1 MLLLKTLSILD
12 FEQLMAV
19 TNINLSE
26 QVTNE
31 LGKSIISEQYVA
43 GDSLPTEAQLCEQ
56 YQVSRTAI
64 REAVKMLSAKGLISS
79 KPRQGIRVEPSEKW
93 NFYDTK
99 VLSWLLQSSPSL
111 FVLKEFLQVRM
122 AIEPQA
128 AALAAKNGDKE
139 LIKNIKTALDEMEK
153 AAAIDDASM
162 FDSDL
167 AFHTSIL
174 QASGN
179 RFFVQL
185 REFISTAL
193 SVSIQHT
200 TPAKGNRLTIV
211 EEHQKVYSAIYN
223 GEAERAKNMMAYLI
237 DEAMVFI
244 DNEIAKNHG

>member
-1 MLLLKTLSILD
+1 
-12 FEQLMAV
+12 MAV
-19 TNINLSE
+19 SKNNLSE
-26 QVTNE
+26 QVTDA
-31 LGKSIISEQYVA
+31 LGKEIISEKYAA
-43 GDSLPTEAQLCEQ
+43 GSNLPTEAQLCEQ
-56 YQVSRTAI
+56 YKVSRTAV
-64 REAVKMLSAKGLISS
+64 REAVKMLTAKGLISS
-79 KPRQGIRVEPSEKW
+79 KPRQGIRVEPAENW
-93 NFYDTK
+93 NLYDTR
-99 VLSWLLQSSPSL
+99 VLEWLLQNSPSL

-139 LIKNIKTALDEMEK
+139 LIKNIKNALDEMEK
-153 AAAIDDASM
+153 AAKIDDASM

-179 RFFVQL
+179 RFFAQL
-185 REFISTAL
+185 KEFISTAL

-200 TPAKGNRLTIV
+200 TPAKGNRLSIV
-211 EEHQKVYSAIYN
+211 EEHHKVYSAIYN

-244 DNEIAKNHG
+244 DEKISSTHS

>member
-1 MLLLKTLSILD
+1 
-12 FEQLMAV
+12 MAV
-19 TNINLSE
+19 ANINLSE

-31 LGKSIISEQYVA
+31 LGKAIIAEQYKA

-56 YQVSRTAI
+56 YKVSRTAI

-93 NFYDTK
+93 NLYDTK
-99 VLSWLLQSSPSL
+99 VLNWMLSSSPTL
-111 FVLKEFLQVRM
+111 HVLKEFLQVRM

-139 LIKNIKTALDEMEK
+139 LIKGIKEALDEMEK
-153 AAAIDDASM
+153 AAKIDDASM

-179 RFFVQL
+179 RFFAQL
-185 REFISTAL
+185 KEFISTAL
-193 SVSIQHT
+193 IVSIQHT
-200 TPAKGNRLTIV
+200 TPAKGNRMGIV
-211 EEHQKVYSAIYN
+211 EEHAKVYSAIVN
-223 GEAERAKNMMAYLI
+223 GEAERAKNMMVYLI
-237 DEAMVFI
+237 DEAIVFI
-244 DNEIAKNHG
+244 DTKIAKSNS